1 MCSARGLLRDVIF
14 FRPSGTC
21 SVSLCI
27 KKRDLRSAGE
37 PVLSVPVLE
46 MLSCSDV
53 FSRLVHLESR
63 LLETRS

>member
-1 MCSARGLLRDVIF
+1 MDSARGLLWDVTFF

-37 PVLSVPVLE
+37 PVLSVAVLE
-46 MLSCSDV
+46 MLGYSDV
-53 FSRLVHLESR
+53 FSCLVHLR
-63 LLETRS
+63 V